1 MPDCGVLGA
10 EQIGDIENEQFG
22 NKLIPGPIGPDG
34 LEFTADDLPDFNF
47 VAQTNFFQ
55 PNNPTQPS
63 NCQIVQLNSNA
74 DNPATND
81 CATSGTSI
89 TGGCDILGNCT
100 PLAAP
105 EVVLTPFGPFGGG
118 GGEVRAAWLGGAVI
132 VNGQIEVPGQPV
144 DLRGTRAD
152 CVPGSDDPAD
162 IAACNFGA
170 CNDPV
175 FDVAQPDTCRFNP
188 DRFVQA
194 LEAVQ
199 CARLDPSK
207 PTGPGNFNC
216 AQKREVITTDAEAI
230 ETWRALSQ
238 TEKEEQCQDLA
249 TNANK
254 RFFFGGAGISGANP
268 TGLNSEGIC
277 VELQFNRSLGI
288 GAAFPGISSVQAAGL
303 AGFFSNKAGRPLGA
317 FELPT
322 DLTQMAAL
330 LQQTTRPPGRPA
342 YAYSTA
348 QGATGDSP
356 NGLFFM
362 TAGQDKF
369 VKEHKQVYSNLD
381 LDFRESELIWEHGA
395 SQDTKEFRE
404 GYIEFELLDS
414 ALFARVGKLLVVWGK
429 TELVR
434 NQDRLNPVDIGFGTF
449 SALEESRIGQWAT
462 QVIYSPEWA
471 MQLGPFEDLRFE
483 AVMIW
488 GAFEPQ
494 DLGKCGESLTF
505 VQVCQKSFGA
515 LANGVLG
522 LGLVGEARPS
532 SDYDGWAQ
540 YDYGVRIEGRWD
552 RFTFSISDFWGWDDT
567 FYIEPIQTYAR
578 RADPST
584 GAPVNINGPRECTV
598 RTKKCVEG
606 MNCSPELIAAGTRVP
621 VGPDNVANPCVFS
634 NNTPLCPASST
645 PGLYNSDLPFEDQ
658 ATPEDRVASIGNCL
672 LFDNPTSAD
681 ARQSLRNA
689 AEISLNHYANL
700 NLFHVVCTLQ
710 FSPDAGFCGFD
721 QLNTPQTW
729 NFIAGALATG
739 QLTTLISPDSQTYRT
754 QSTPFA
760 GFPLNVYRELVFAN
774 ADRNENDFSPS
785 TQDSD
790 LQALI
795 GCGPHFLSFCDTAD
809 GQSEALLDFAYTCTS
824 GVPLL
829 NPIACDPSTFTKDG
843 NPISATNPVDPLGLP
858 SIQPEAVRAIGGIDF
873 LNADASV
880 LMQEFSLMKA
890 QEAGAYI
897 GTALGDCPPDRQFD
911 GQCFLPGVSLP
922 EIGGGVAATDF
933 VIEGMTFPVN
943 EAWAERGILV
953 FKTEPEDRLDGGV
966 AGSVPGIENCTPF
979 TDAQITGPGRGGGTP
994 DGGCSLLENLSAN
1007 LERLLIQLEQA
1018 GSDRVFDP
1026 PESFVELMRMLD
1038 GIAANDIQGD
1048 PFSGPDGILSL
1059 NLDIKVPA
1067 AAGPLDTLDT
1077 WLFIPDREV
1086 LDEPNGIY
1094 NGQRDRIK
1102 DEYVVG
1108 MNQPATRLRVPDGF
1122 FAPLTLRGP
1131 DPNAEAPD
1139 IDVEIPDPDFIEPG
1153 PCDPFEDGGFSF
1165 DTPSCVLAQL
1175 CDSLTPGSQASIDAG
1190 CSAPPITVEIPDP
1203 DFVPPLIDLPA
1214 NGCQAPL
1221 PGSETF
1227 LGYCFQYV
1235 AAPGI
1240 SNFTAAGIP
1249 LIAAMPINLNVCP
1262 LESGCDN
1269 GTDNMGIDPRLLSA
1283 EQLIALDR
1291 GEVVLLSAEQNP
1303 IKTGDGSGEIVIRD
1317 GISCNTDQT
1326 GNNQVCAQDVS
1337 NNVKGLR
1344 LLDLNNDAILD
1355 LDQDGDG
1362 TLDFL
1367 DDGTAG
1373 PVSDDNV
1380 LCGSGLP
1387 GDVLQDA
1394 LQFEFIFEQA
1404 DLELLKE
1411 SFPDGIET
1419 SPGNTQWL
1427 PPRSPIFCGSLVG
1440 LMSATGRTYP
1450 FKEAG
1455 GNGAF
1460 GRRSFQWHGGS
1471 QLGIFYQKRNVFGL
1485 GLDFAEDRTKSS
1497 WGLEFSWAKDSVVSN
1512 VAEPLGYNFSDEY
1525 VLTVSVDRPTFINF
1539 LNPNRTF
1546 FINFQFFLNWLAT
1559 YDEDENFAAR
1569 PHQLD
1574 GLVSLT
1580 FFTGYFQDRLNP
1592 RVTAIWFPMSGT
1604 YGMLTGVGYRWNER
1618 FSTSLG
1624 LNYFW
1629 GRRNMARGNY
1639 FQFLRTT
1646 PYDKSEVFRG
1656 TGAVQNR
1663 DVATM
1668 TFRYTW

>member
-1 MPDCGVLGA
+1 MMGSRHLRGWLSGIIGMWLATLLVQPAAALEFELPGERQLEIHGFYELRLRFFGEDLPANGATLSQFRHVLNVETELDMMPEGWGPFDTMIAFTRWIVSYETVYHKGIPPLAGANSYGGHYRTPSRNPKNYPTVVTDPIFVAGTWSSPYQPGTVVPSVQNLGRAYRTCVNDDGQFGNPAGLSFLCNFFSRSMLTGPFGVHDNPPAQNDVLNRNFVQPAGVVNPLFSASLLSLARGVLGGPDVVDLFARPRAGLRLETIFAGNKPGSTYCTGNANIDPEGCSTTFNRPQNQLLAGQGFGAARLLQAAAASGRAPFADGSTNTANEMGNWVGSGSQAEAQHAGRHAPWYPLLFDSHGNQFGRTWADDPGVPDLFLTSIQTLVPGTNVFIPKGTPTLSPTSSGPFGVVPNIPMDSLGEDVSAQDLVASGRALGQPVLRGGLPLYRLPGGGVTTDTTFDGQDLPQIFQEATLESEFGPAFSLFSSDPDAYEKIGAMLFARLDSDHFGNRGGEGNPSGHDGLAIINDTELTTSLWGASSFANQNPAVLTDMDAPLRPEGFLTQASAEWISANSAFLAHNLGTAVGIRQQPNGGPCGGGVPDCGVLGA

-81 CATSGTSI
+81 CATTGTRI

-105 EVVLTPFGPFGGG
+105 EVVLTPFGPLGGG

-216 AQKREVITTDAEAI
+216 AQKREVITTDVEAI

-348 QGATGDSP
+348 QGVTGDSP

-369 VKEHKQVYSNLD
+369 VKEHNQVYSNLD

-483 AVMIW
+483 AVMVW

-606 MNCSPELIAAGTRVP
+606 MNCAPELIAAGTRVP

-700 NLFHVVCTLQ
+700 NLFHVICTLQ

-739 QLTTLISPDSQTYRT
+739 
-754 QSTPFA
+754 
-760 GFPLNVYRELVFAN
+760 
-774 ADRNENDFSPS
+774 
-785 TQDSD
+785 
-790 LQALI
+790 
-795 GCGPHFLSFCDTAD
+795 
-809 GQSEALLDFAYTCTS
+809 
-824 GVPLL
+824 
-829 NPIACDPSTFTKDG
+829 
-843 NPISATNPVDPLGLP
+843 
-858 SIQPEAVRAIGGIDF
+858 
-873 LNADASV
+873 
-880 LMQEFSLMKA
+880 
-890 QEAGAYI
+890 
-897 GTALGDCPPDRQFD
+897 
-911 GQCFLPGVSLP
+911 
-922 EIGGGVAATDF
+922 
-933 VIEGMTFPVN
+933 
-943 EAWAERGILV
+943 
-953 FKTEPEDRLDGGV
+953 
-966 AGSVPGIENCTPF
+966 
-979 TDAQITGPGRGGGTP
+979 
-994 DGGCSLLENLSAN
+994 
-1007 LERLLIQLEQA
+1007 
-1018 GSDRVFDP
+1018 
-1026 PESFVELMRMLD
+1026 
-1038 GIAANDIQGD
+1038 
-1048 PFSGPDGILSL
+1048 
-1059 NLDIKVPA
+1059 
-1067 AAGPLDTLDT
+1067 
-1077 WLFIPDREV
+1077 
-1086 LDEPNGIY
+1086 
-1094 NGQRDRIK
+1094 
-1102 DEYVVG
+1102 
-1108 MNQPATRLRVPDGF
+1108 
-1122 FAPLTLRGP
+1122 
-1131 DPNAEAPD
+1131 
-1139 IDVEIPDPDFIEPG
+1139 
-1153 PCDPFEDGGFSF
+1153 
-1165 DTPSCVLAQL
+1165 
-1175 CDSLTPGSQASIDAG
+1175 
-1190 CSAPPITVEIPDP
+1190 
-1203 DFVPPLIDLPA
+1203 
-1214 NGCQAPL
+1214 
-1221 PGSETF
+1221 
-1227 LGYCFQYV
+1227 
-1235 AAPGI
+1235 
-1240 SNFTAAGIP
+1240 
-1249 LIAAMPINLNVCP
+1249 
-1262 LESGCDN
+1262 
-1269 GTDNMGIDPRLLSA
+1269 
-1283 EQLIALDR
+1283 
-1291 GEVVLLSAEQNP
+1291 
-1303 IKTGDGSGEIVIRD
+1303 
-1317 GISCNTDQT
+1317 
-1326 GNNQVCAQDVS
+1326 
-1337 NNVKGLR
+1337 
-1344 LLDLNNDAILD
+1344 
-1355 LDQDGDG
+1355 
-1362 TLDFL
+1362 
-1367 DDGTAG
+1367 
-1373 PVSDDNV
+1373 
-1380 LCGSGLP
+1380 
-1387 GDVLQDA
+1387 
-1394 LQFEFIFEQA
+1394 
-1404 DLELLKE
+1404 
-1411 SFPDGIET
+1411 
-1419 SPGNTQWL
+1419 
-1427 PPRSPIFCGSLVG
+1427 
-1440 LMSATGRTYP
+1440 
-1450 FKEAG
+1450 
-1455 GNGAF
+1455 
-1460 GRRSFQWHGGS
+1460 
-1471 QLGIFYQKRNVFGL
+1471 
-1485 GLDFAEDRTKSS
+1485 
-1497 WGLEFSWAKDSVVSN
+1497 
-1512 VAEPLGYNFSDEY
+1512 
-1525 VLTVSVDRPTFINF
+1525 
-1539 LNPNRTF
+1539 
-1546 FINFQFFLNWLAT
+1546 
-1559 YDEDENFAAR
+1559 
-1569 PHQLD
+1569 
-1574 GLVSLT
+1574 
-1580 FFTGYFQDRLNP
+1580 
-1592 RVTAIWFPMSGT
+1592 
-1604 YGMLTGVGYRWNER
+1604 
-1618 FSTSLG
+1618 
-1624 LNYFW
+1624 
-1629 GRRNMARGNY
+1629 
-1639 FQFLRTT
+1639 
-1646 PYDKSEVFRG
+1646 
-1656 TGAVQNR
+1656 
-1663 DVATM
+1663 
-1668 TFRYTW
+1668 